1 MSLSDRI
8 LKTESSWTTNLLFCG
23 IILISWIISVCKGNS
38 FSVQYKYVHKRKNG
52 INVLNNRYIA
62 SYIMT

>member
-1 MSLSDRI
+1 MSLSNRI
-8 LKTESSWTTNLLFCG
+8 LRIESSWAMNLLLCG

-52 INVLNNRYIA
+52 TNVLNNRYIA

>member
-1 MSLSDRI
+1 MSLSNRI
-8 LKTESSWTTNLLFCG
+8 LRIESSWAMNLLLCG
-23 IILISWIISVCKGNS
+23 IILISWIVSVCKGNS

-52 INVLNNRYIA
+52 TNVLNNRYIA